1 MSMETTEKGIK
12 KFSKEEKQKILEEAQ
27 SNGIKVTLAKY
38 DLSRQLSNT
47 GAKSLRCM
55 EKRDFRIR
63 FSRTTR
69 Y

>member
-38 DLSRQLSNT
+38 DCFGPQRNQTKITKKNL
-47 GAKSLRCM
+47 
-55 EKRDFRIR
+55 
-63 FSRTTR
+63 
-69 Y
+69 